1 MTLYQGK
8 FDRSF
13 WSFFDFG
20 LFWPKK
26 CIFLHFTPEMTE
38 GPKITVKG
46 PKVHFL
52 GQNRK
57 KWRKRPQ
64 LIFQLYMKISSPNFF
79 GGPPGLRKWHYLLF
93 LLVSEVLTHL
103 PIIYGSCGDGIRREN
118 LPAIFFHLICLM
130 DRREVV
136 TVVMV
141 KLQNDDFK
149 EDIIILNGGKFQVKF
164 IQILVFKL
172 CQWGVRTHQPNRES

>member
-1 MTLYQGK
+1 MH
-8 FDRSF
+8 F
-13 WSFFDFG
+13 WSFYCY
-20 LFWPKK
+20 LFTSI
-26 CIFLHFTPEMTE
+26 IFA
-38 GPKITVKG
+38 VKVQ
-46 PKVHFL
+46 KMHLL

-57 KWRKRPQ
+57 KEEEADSTFF
-64 LIFQLYMKISSPNFF
+64 LILYENISLNSL

-136 TVVMV
+136 RVVMV